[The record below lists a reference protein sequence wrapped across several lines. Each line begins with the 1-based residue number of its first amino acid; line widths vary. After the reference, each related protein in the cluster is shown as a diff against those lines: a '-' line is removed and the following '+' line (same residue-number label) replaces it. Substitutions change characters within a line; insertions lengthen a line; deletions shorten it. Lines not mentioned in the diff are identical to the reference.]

1 MARQPRRTSGIN
13 DAFLQS
19 YRQKAI
25 DQLVPGRSIGDRFL
39 RNLDKSYDD
48 KTDMFSGLGFR
59 RFDLGKGE
67 TPIGAAGLGLAESA
81 LNIPAS
87 LADVYKGI
95 KSPLDAGISTI
106 GEALF
111 DPTLTPTGRE
121 NIAKR
126 LLENTSGIEIGSL
139 VGDKNKLGNVLDSP
153 IIGQTLKEREQAAEE
168 TRKQLAKTDKR
179 DAGEFAAIESDAS
192 KAAKR
197 STMDLPGE
205 FEAEQAAI
213 EQAKKE
219 STQLGDM
226 SQEGADMEIITSEM
240 KEPVLSEAEKLAK
253 KQKDAFTKLI
263 ESVSAET
270 GMDTKTKDGK
280 PKTIEDYKA
289 DFAKATGIDVSGE
302 PDNKLALMSLGLSLM
317 QNRAGKGFDLSKILT
332 SVGEAGQKTLPLFQK
347 AKQEA
352 RAGQIAAGKF
362 ALQRVKGDEDAVK
375 AANTERAKYLR
386 GRRDV
391 ILDRIAET
399 ATEQQKAY
407 TKFKFDEAI
416 EFIKSSNKKDKFN
429 QIKTRPILEGNNVL
443 KIDIGY
449 KGTDPMYANP
459 VGDISKI
466 VNQRTKLKNTLE
478 RIDKFEGIITDLYN
492 ETKGDLGGSAGS
504 AFFNKAISTLG
515 AFGIVDP
522 KSFFGEKGVRPQ
534 SRAQD
539 ILNILIQENKRFILK
554 ESGNGVSNQDKDDLK
569 QAFGALRATRNLN
582 ENINALKE
590 IRGLFDAPIQTL
602 DSTIQQFIDQ
612 KNMYKDD
619 NTYNETMN
627 IINKSITQGFV
638 IKPGSTGSSR
648 RINVSD

>member
-1 MARQPRRTSGIN
+1 
-13 DAFLQS
+13 
-19 YRQKAI
+19 
-25 DQLVPGRSIGDRFL
+25 
-39 RNLDKSYDD
+39 
-48 KTDMFSGLGFR
+48 
-59 RFDLGKGE
+59 
-67 TPIGAAGLGLAESA
+67 
-81 LNIPAS
+81 
-87 LADVYKGI
+87 
-95 KSPLDAGISTI
+95 
-106 GEALF
+106 
-111 DPTLTPTGRE
+111 
-121 NIAKR
+121 
-126 LLENTSGIEIGSL
+126 
-139 VGDKNKLGNVLDSP
+139 
-153 IIGQTLKEREQAAEE
+153 
-168 TRKQLAKTDKR
+168 
-179 DAGEFAAIESDAS
+179 
-192 KAAKR
+192 
-197 STMDLPGE
+197 
-205 FEAEQAAI
+205 
-213 EQAKKE
+213 
-219 STQLGDM
+219 
-226 SQEGADMEIITSEM
+226 
-240 KEPVLSEAEKLAK
+240 
-253 KQKDAFTKLI
+253 
-263 ESVSAET
+263 AET

-515 AFGIVDP
+515 AFGIV
-522 KSFFGEKGVRPQ
+522 
-534 SRAQD
+534 
-539 ILNILIQENKRFILK
+539 
-554 ESGNGVSNQDKDDLK
+554 
-569 QAFGALRATRNLN
+569 
-582 ENINALKE
+582 
-590 IRGLFDAPIQTL
+590 
-602 DSTIQQFIDQ
+602 
-612 KNMYKDD
+612 
-619 NTYNETMN
+619 
-627 IINKSITQGFV
+627 
-638 IKPGSTGSSR
+638 
-648 RINVSD
+648 

>member
-95 KSPLDAGISTI
+95 KSPFDAGISTI

-226 SQEGADMEIITSEM
+226 PQEGADMEIITSEM

-492 ETKGDLGGSAGS
+492 
-504 AFFNKAISTLG
+504 
-515 AFGIVDP
+515 
-522 KSFFGEKGVRPQ
+522 
-534 SRAQD
+534 
-539 ILNILIQENKRFILK
+539 
-554 ESGNGVSNQDKDDLK
+554 
-569 QAFGALRATRNLN
+569 
-582 ENINALKE
+582 
-590 IRGLFDAPIQTL
+590 
-602 DSTIQQFIDQ
+602 
-612 KNMYKDD
+612 
-619 NTYNETMN
+619 
-627 IINKSITQGFV
+627 
-638 IKPGSTGSSR
+638 
-648 RINVSD
+648 